1 MLVRDVIPLLQT
13 AISPVILISALGLLL
28 LTMNNRLAHAIDR
41 ARGLA
46 KAAESAEPAHKAS
59 LLRQVAIIWRR
70 TRLLR
75 HAIELVSL
83 SALCA
88 ALLIIDLFLS
98 ALLGWEDGWCISLVF
113 IASLAALIGS
123 LVLLILDVHHS
134 LAALQLELEGAEE
147 GNGPAALS

>member
-1 MLVRDVIPLLQT
+1 MIVRDVIPLLQT
-13 AISPVILISALGLLL
+13 AIGPVILISAVGLLL
-28 LTMNNRLAHAIDR
+28 LTMNNRLAHATDR
-41 ARGLA
+41 ARSLA
-46 KAAESAEPAHKAS
+46 KEAESSEAEHRTR
-59 LLRQVAIIWRR
+59 LLRQVALIWRR

-98 ALLGWEDGWCISLVF
+98 ALLGWEDAWCISLLF

-123 LVLLILDVHHS
+123 LVLLLLDVHQS
-134 LAALQLELEGAEE
+134 LAALQVELEGAESGE
-147 GNGPAALS
+147 QLS